1 MQAGAEH
8 GGKANQPE
16 VIRPPSNPDE
26 LFVVDAQDFGAG
38 KCTPFVDLDTEA
50 GRMATFRTRWRVTSD
65 GGYVSFPER
74 RLKPLTPKMLAQAGF
89 LYCPDAL
96 HTDRCVCFCCN
107 RALHT
112 WDPKDNPLYEH
123 CRVNAECPFIQA
135 ATADDIDAMP
145 AKRIPVAPLSGGKAG
160 PSQDAEAPPQA
171 WTLQNGCTW
180 PKDTVIDHLL
190 ICVHGVQLKG
200 ANTLSEYV
208 ETMRKNSAHVAGK
221 YMDDRP
227 MMMAVDAIDWHTLVE
242 GVAKETMDQIMLDSV
257 RMIREMCDD
266 MTRDVMYYTSSVY
279 KYAILD
285 AVAKL
290 LNEKYQQYV
299 DTYPKFT
306 GKVSL
311 FCHALGSVITFDLL
325 WNQKQAKA
333 AASQRAAAAAPS
345 AAAAAP
351 SAAAAASSA
360 ADADDTAAAANA
372 DGTNPGASSPTD
384 AAPAASPDP
393 APGTPAPSAA
403 AAAEC
408 SPTAAGSHSE
418 RRGERGE
425 RGEKQLR
432 NGREGWSWPIL
443 NFEVD
448 NIFAVGSPIAMFL
461 TVRGAAK
468 EPVTA
473 AKEPVASAK
482 EPTTEYS
489 FLLTRVSQT
498 FFCIARYV
506 VRFACGAFEWYLLL
520 EHKDDDDN
528 DNSSTWCLLL
538 VVPLRGTFCLQ

>member
-1 MQAGAEH
+1 MPAGTEH
-8 GGKANQPE
+8 RGKPE

-26 LFVVDAQDFGAG
+26 LFIVDAQDFGAG

-50 GRMATFRTRWRVTSD
+50 GRLATFRTRWRVTSD

-89 LYCPDAL
+89 LYCPDAM

-112 WDPKDNPLYEH
+112 WDPNDNPLYEH

-135 ATADDIDAMP
+135 AAADDIDAMP
-145 AKRIPVAPLSGGKAG
+145 AKRFPVTPLSGSKAAA
-160 PSQDAEAPPQA
+160 SEDAPEHPQA

-242 GVAKETMDQIMLDSV
+242 GVPKDTMDQIMLDSV
-257 RMIREMCDD
+257 RVIREMCDD

-299 DTYPKFT
+299 STYPKFT

-311 FCHALGSVITFDLL
+311 FCHALGSVIAFDLL
-325 WNQKQAKA
+325 WNQQQA
-333 AASQRAAAAAPS
+333 RAAAAHPPAEPPS
-345 AAAAAP
+345 AAA
-351 SAAAAASSA
+351 S
-360 ADADDTAAAANA
+360 ADADGAAGAANTHVSA
-372 DGTNPGASSPTD
+372 TGASSP
-384 AAPAASPDP
+384 AAAGAPASPHLAAALLTPDTRSPSAPASPDAHG
-393 APGTPAPSAA
+393 APQS
-403 AAAEC
+403 
-408 SPTAAGSHSE
+408 SE
-418 RRGERGE
+418 TRGGN
-425 RGEKQLR
+425 GLR

-443 NFEVD
+443 DFDVGGLPVVMSSKSSVCGD
-448 NIFAVGSPIAMFL
+448 VAVCGGVFAG
-461 TVRGAAK
+461 
-468 EPVTA
+468 
-473 AKEPVASAK
+473 
-482 EPTTEYS
+482 
-489 FLLTRVSQT
+489 
-498 FFCIARYV
+498 
-506 VRFACGAFEWYLLL
+506 
-520 EHKDDDDN
+520 
-528 DNSSTWCLLL
+528 
-538 VVPLRGTFCLQ
+538 